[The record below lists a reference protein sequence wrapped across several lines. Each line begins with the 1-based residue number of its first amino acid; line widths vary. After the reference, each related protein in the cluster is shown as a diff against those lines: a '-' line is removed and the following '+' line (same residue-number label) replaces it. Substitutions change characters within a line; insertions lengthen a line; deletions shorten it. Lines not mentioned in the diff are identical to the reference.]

1 MMQVLSTEIL
11 HSVDP
16 KDFSLDNYSNNSSIR
31 FFLGVDLDYRGEF
44 YDLDNDYIFQVEKI
58 KVTKEMLSKYQLKI
72 IEDNNFSLGK
82 TKKVVL
88 YLGSYKKEQNPLS
101 KLKIIFKFRVAVKTI
116 NRILE
121 FKQRPL
127 FKKIAHSGARK
138 QKQNGNKIKK
148 RKC

>member
-58 KVTKEMLSKYQLKI
+58 KVTKEMLPKYQLKI
-72 IEDNNFSLGK
+72 IEDNNFCLGK
-82 TKKVVL
+82 TKKVIL
-88 YLGSYKKEQNPLS
+88 YLDSYKKS
-101 KLKIIFKFRVAVKTI
+101 AKSTFKT
-116 NRILE
+116 
-121 FKQRPL
+121 
-127 FKKIAHSGARK
+127 
-138 QKQNGNKIKK
+138 
-148 RKC
+148 